1 MKSNFLK
8 LFIINYLLFTSLNCS
23 FQVSFFNE
31 MNKNKKGKNL
41 IIISP
46 LSIFQILS
54 LTANGARGKTQL
66 EMIEALRNTNI
77 ETLNS
82 INYKIL
88 ETFKGFKSVEIANAV
103 MSKFTPLQEFMK
115 ISEKYCAPFE
125 RLISANQV
133 NNWCNEKTHGKITKI
148 IPHFLLQFG

>member
-1 MKSNFLK
+1 
-8 LFIINYLLFTSLNCS
+8 
-23 FQVSFFNE
+23 
-31 MNKNKKGKNL
+31 
-41 IIISP
+41 
-46 LSIFQILS
+46 
-54 LTANGARGKTQL
+54 
-66 EMIEALRNTNI
+66 MIEVLQNTNI

-88 ETFKGFKSVEIANAV
+88 ETIKGFKSVEIANAV

-148 IPHFLLQFG
+148 IDKLDSLTQMILLNAVTLKENGK

>member
-41 IIISP
+41 IISP

-54 LTANGARGKTQL
+54 LTANGARWKTQL
-66 EMIEALRNTNI
+66 EMIEVLRNTNI
-77 ETLNS
+77 KTLNS

-88 ETFKGFKSVEIANAV
+88 ETIKGFKSVEIANAV

-115 ISEKYCAPFE
+115 ISEKYYAPFE
-125 RLISANQV
+125 KLISANQV
-133 NNWCNEKTHGKITKI
+133 NN
-148 IPHFLLQFG
+148 